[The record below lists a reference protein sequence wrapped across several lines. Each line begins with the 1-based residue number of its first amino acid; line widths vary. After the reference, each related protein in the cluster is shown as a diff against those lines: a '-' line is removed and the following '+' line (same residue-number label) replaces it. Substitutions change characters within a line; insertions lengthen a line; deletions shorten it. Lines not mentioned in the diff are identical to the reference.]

1 MVTLVNLI
9 FRLENRFSLIF
20 VMYYFSSFSMIFCE
34 YLTFFCNITVADYNS
49 SLKMKQSLASEVMDE
64 NGEEIKE
71 NS

>member
-1 MVTLVNLI
+1 
-9 FRLENRFSLIF
+9 
-20 VMYYFSSFSMIFCE
+20 MIFCE